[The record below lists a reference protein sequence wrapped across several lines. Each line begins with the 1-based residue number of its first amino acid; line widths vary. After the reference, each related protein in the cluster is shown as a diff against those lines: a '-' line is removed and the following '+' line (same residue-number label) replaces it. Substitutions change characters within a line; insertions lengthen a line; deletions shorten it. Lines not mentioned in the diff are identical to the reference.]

1 MDINTLSSIATAIGV
16 IVAATQLWA
25 SRQQATTQFEDSL
38 AQDYRTILR
47 KIPIQA
53 LLGEDLSDEEYKN
66 NLDNFYYYID
76 LTNEQIFL
84 RKVRR
89 LRRDTWLNW
98 CDGIRSN
105 LSRPTFHRAWE
116 EIKAR
121 SDNNFQEL
129 RKLEKGNFKSDP
141 ASWE

>member
-16 IVAATQLWA
+16 LVAATQLWA

-38 AQDYRTILR
+38 AQDYRAILR

-76 LTNEQIFL
+76 LTNEQVFL
-84 RKVRR
+84 RKVKR

-116 EIKAR
+116 EIKER

-141 ASWE
+141 ASWK

>member
-16 IVAATQLWA
+16 IVAASQLWA

-38 AQDYRTILR
+38 VQDYRTILR

-76 LTNEQIFL
+76 LTNEQVFL
-84 RKVRR
+84 RKVKR

-121 SDNNFQEL
+121 SDSNFEEL
-129 RKLEKGNFKSDP
+129 RKLEKANFKSDP
-141 ASWE
+141 ASWK